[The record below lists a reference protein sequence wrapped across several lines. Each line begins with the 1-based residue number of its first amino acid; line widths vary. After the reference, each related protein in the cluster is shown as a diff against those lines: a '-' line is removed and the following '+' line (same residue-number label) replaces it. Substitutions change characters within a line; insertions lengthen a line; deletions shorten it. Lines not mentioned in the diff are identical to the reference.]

1 MAEPTAEHTTVPPVI
16 ELAMGDAAKRQ
27 VLRSNMALISIL
39 APLVGLA
46 QLPAAI
52 TGGNLA
58 LAVGFLVFALSM
70 IPLTYAIGR
79 RMVDRARIVLGDGT
93 YTVHGWGRTKRFTVA
108 DVDRVVTVDR
118 MAFGMSGAT
127 HHLIVLGPTK
137 PVGDVPGAVRVEH
150 VPRHRR
156 GAERAVLGAVRDW
169 AAEHGRSAADAGTGF
184 YAWCATESAT
194 VARVRAELVAAGIER
209 SRVHAQGYWHDRARR
224 RPSPDGGAARA

>member
-1 MAEPTAEHTTVPPVI
+1 MAEPTAGHGTVPPLV

-52 TGGNLA
+52 ASGNLA
-58 LAVGFLVFALSM
+58 LALGFLAFALSM

-118 MAFGMSGAT
+118 MAFGMAGAT
-127 HHLIVLGPTK
+127 HHLIVVAPTK
-137 PVGDVPGAVRVEH
+137 RLLLLVGQMWDRDQLSTVALDLA
-150 VPRHRR
+150 RR
-156 GAERAVLGAVRDW
+156 GVPLTPWHQPVTPAQLRAFDRRLVPWAQAHPVALGL
-169 AAEHGRSAADAGTGF
+169 
-184 YAWCATESAT
+184 
-194 VARVRAELVAAGIER
+194 LVALGTLLVLVVLFVVLVAIL
-209 SRVHAQGYWHDRARR
+209 V
-224 RPSPDGGAARA
+224 

>member
-1 MAEPTAEHTTVPPVI
+1 MAEPTAGRATVPPLI

-52 TGGNLA
+52 TSGNLA
-58 LAVGFLVFALSM
+58 LAVGFLAFALAM

-118 MAFGMSGAT
+118 MAFGMAGAT

-137 PVGDVPGAVRVEH
+137 RLLLLVGQMWDRDQLSTLALDLA
-150 VPRHRR
+150 RR
-156 GAERAVLGAVRDW
+156 GVPLTPWHQPVTPAQLRAFDRRLVPWPQAHPVALALLVGLGTLLVLVVL
-169 AAEHGRSAADAGTGF
+169 F
-184 YAWCATESAT
+184 VVV
-194 VARVRAELVAAGIER
+194 VAIIV
-209 SRVHAQGYWHDRARR
+209 
-224 RPSPDGGAARA
+224 